1 MPTMREYF
9 ETDFTPMV
17 RLEGHFY
24 VNGLSI
30 ETRMIC
36 DFSAFVRFMSVYIPG
51 LEHDLAYYLTLISQI
66 QHGQSQFFFHGN
78 IMLPGAWDLPG
89 EMQVFNDPNDFKIN
103 VRFHGAARWRV
114 WTELP
119 TSTRLFIYSE
129 AELSEEDILR
139 LELQGHEFGH
149 NVQFRSPRHAMRR
162 RQFERP
168 VAFIS
173 HDSRDDEIA
182 RKIAL
187 GMQQHRCSVWYDE
200 FTLRA
205 GDNLRDSI
213 EKGLKECHKCII
225 VLSTNFFSNGGWTKR
240 EFDSI
245 FTREILQEKNL
256 VLPVWFQVDKTAVYN
271 YSPSL
276 LNVKGLDW
284 ERLGETEVI
293 RQLSF
298 AILAPERE

>member
-1 MPTMREYF
+1 M
-9 ETDFTPMV
+9 D
-17 RLEGHFY
+17 
-24 VNGLSI
+24 
-30 ETRMIC
+30 
-36 DFSAFVRFMSVYIPG
+36 
-51 LEHDLAYYLTLISQI
+51 
-66 QHGQSQFFFHGN
+66 
-78 IMLPGAWDLPG
+78 
-89 EMQVFNDPNDFKIN
+89 
-103 VRFHGAARWRV
+103 VRFHGSARWRS

-119 TSTRLFIYSE
+119 TSKRFFIYSE
-129 AELSEEDILR
+129 ADLPEQDILR
-139 LELQGHEFGH
+139 LELQGLEFGH
-149 NVQFRSPRHAMRR
+149 DVQFRSPRHAIKR

-213 EKGLKECHKCII
+213 EKGLKECRKCVL
-225 VLSTNFFSNGGWTKR
+225 VLSNHFFSNGGWTKR

-245 FTREILQEKNL
+245 FTREILQESNI
-256 VLPVWFQVDKTAVYN
+256 VLPVWFKVDKTAVYN

-276 LNVKGLDW
+276 LNVKGLYWD
-284 ERLGETEVI
+284 RLGEAEVI

-298 AILAPERE
+298 AIVAPERE

>member
-1 MPTMREYF
+1 MATVRQHF
-9 ETDFTPMV
+9 ETDFTPMI
-17 RLEGHFY
+17 RLCGHFE
-24 VNGLSI
+24 VDSLSI
-30 ETRMIC
+30 EARMIC
-36 DFSAFVRFMSVYIPG
+36 DFAAFVGFMSVYIAG
-51 LEHDLAYYLTLISQI
+51 LEHALPYYLNILRKI
-66 QHGQSQFFFHGN
+66 QHGQSQFFFNGN
-78 IMLPGAWDLPG
+78 ILLPGAWEFPG

-103 VRFHGAARWRV
+103 VRFHGAACWRA

-129 AELSEEDILR
+129 AELPEQDILR

-149 NVQFRSPRHAMRR
+149 NVQFRSPRHVMKRT
-162 RQFERP
+162 QFEKP

-182 RKIAL
+182 RKIAI

-205 GDNLRDSI
+205 GDNLRDNI

-225 VLSTNFFSNGGWTKR
+225 VLSNNFFSNGGWTKR

-245 FTREILQEKNL
+245 FTREIL
-256 VLPVWFQVDKTAVYN
+256 
-271 YSPSL
+271 
-276 LNVKGLDW
+276 
-284 ERLGETEVI
+284 
-293 RQLSF
+293 
-298 AILAPERE
+298 